1 MKYLSKK
8 QKLYMVRITRKR
20 TKRKLRNRRKIQNI
34 RRRYCRYTHISA
46 PKVFS
51 LFDRDHRSAVLH
63 FLEQLRRFV
72 RCGRCVMID
81 FSPTE
86 KMYVDGTL
94 LLRAEIERLDK
105 LKRPGALIRCKHPH
119 NPKAA
124 QVLRQVGVLEILK
137 NESPIKPRDPDVIHW
152 KVATGNDADG
162 RKYEDVLGHYDGNIA
177 HELQQEFFLGITE
190 AMTNSRQHAYID
202 IREDGLNHSDQRDT
216 PWWMFSQCRDGR
228 LHVAFADLGIGI
240 PRTLPVRM
248 KGLWQK
254 LISKI
259 GREPDDHEA
268 IEHAIED
275 KKSRTQKEYRG
286 KGLPQIVGVI
296 DGTDGGDLCIY
307 SNRGCYTINRQGD
320 RKSYGYRDSIYGT
333 LITWS
338 VPISGE
344 I

>member
-1 MKYLSKK
+1 
-8 QKLYMVRITRKR
+8 MVRVTYKR
-20 TKRKLRNRRKIQNI
+20 TKRKFRHRRKIQNT
-34 RRRYCRYTHISA
+34 RRRFCDYVHISA
-46 PKVFS
+46 PKIFG
-51 LFDRDHRSAVLH
+51 LFAKDHRSSVLL
-63 FLEQLRRFV
+63 FLKQLRQLV
-72 RCGRCVMID
+72 RRERCIMID

-94 LLRAEIERLDK
+94 LLRAEIERLDR
-105 LKRPGALIRCKHPH
+105 LKNPGVLIRCKHPH
-119 NPKAA
+119 NPKAV
-124 QVLRQVGVLEILK
+124 QVLRQVGVFGILR
-137 NESPIKPRDPDVIHW
+137 NESPIKPRDQDVIHW

-202 IREDGLNHSDQRDT
+202 IREDGLNHNDARDT
-216 PWWMFSQCRDGR
+216 PWWMFSQFKDER
-228 LHVAFADLGIGI
+228 LYVAFVDLGIGI

-248 KGLWQK
+248 EGLWNK
-254 LISKI
+254 LISKF
-259 GREPDDHEA
+259 GREPHDHEA

-275 KKSRTQKEYRG
+275 RKSRTQKEYRG

-296 DGTDGGDLCIY
+296 NGTNRGDLCIY
-307 SNRGCYTINRQGD
+307 SNRGCYTINRQD
-320 RKSYGYRDSIYGT
+320 DHKSYGYRDSIYGT

-344 I
+344 VL